1 MSEEDWL
8 SGDYSR
14 MLRCVGPVSERKHRL
29 FNVACCRLVWHLFL
43 REAVREAIL
52 VGEAFAD
59 GLADRDQLRAAL
71 RTIHSA
77 RAAEPTHT
85 PQATVLHAAG
95 FVASDIGAFGLFGPV
110 SEIAT
115 ILANKSVRVHEL
127 PAAEVT
133 VFAALLVEFFGNPFR
148 RVKLDPAWLSDSVT
162 ALARGIY
169 DDHAFD
175 AMPILADALED
186 ARCTSGDVLAHCRSG
201 GPHYR
206 GCWVLD
212 LLLGKK

>member
-8 SGDYSR
+8 SGDYNR
-14 MLRCVGPVSERKHRL
+14 MIRCVGPVSERKHRL
-29 FNVACCRLVWHLFL
+29 FNVACCRLVWHLFR

-52 VGEAFAD
+52 VGEEFAD

-95 FVASDIGAFGLFGPV
+95 FVASDLGTFGLFGPV
-110 SEIAT
+110 TEIAT
-115 ILANKSVRVHEL
+115 ILTNKTLRVHEF
-127 PAAEVT
+127 PAAEMAE
-133 VFAALLVEFFGNPFR
+133 FAALLVEFFDNPFR
-148 RVKLDPAWLSDSVT
+148 PVKRDPAWVSDSVT

-169 DDHAFD
+169 DDRAFD

-186 ARCTSGDVLAHCRSG
+186 AGCMNGDVLNHCRTG

-212 LLLGKK
+212 LLLEKK